1 VGRSLGL
8 RSRTRWVPGQHTQEF
23 ETCCLPRVAPGYSAL
38 SCCAAGKLGPRGPC
52 SCPAEKE
59 GSCSED
65 RKHPRMAALPA
76 ALVTLSD
83 LFRGKGSSWTPGLE
97 EPRLGARQEGPSGG
111 RVEILRVGARAS
123 VRGGWEPWRSWATE
137 LSGPRPAGSHCLRC
151 GAVSQAEWTCSRRP
165 LWSESGMG
173 R

>member
-111 RVEILRVGARAS
+111 RVEILRVGARVGA
-123 VRGGWEPWRSWATE
+123 GWVGALEE
-137 LSGPRPAGSHCLRC
+137 LGHR
-151 GAVSQAEWTCSRRP
+151 AEWTAARGLPLPP
-165 LWSESGMG
+165 LWSSFSGRMDVL
-173 R
+173 